1 MLILGTLYCIILSFG
16 YIFALSNSQSFIK
29 QSNNQKMSSL
39 VTLILSIVMD
49 LLSISPAVHPASTT
63 FDIEAFP
70 VLESWCESECPQE
83 EFTYHVYV
91 S

>member
-1 MLILGTLYCIILSFG
+1 
-16 YIFALSNSQSFIK
+16 
-29 QSNNQKMSSL
+29 MSSL

-63 FDIEAFP
+63 FEIEPLP

>member
-1 MLILGTLYCIILSFG
+1 
-16 YIFALSNSQSFIK
+16 
-29 QSNNQKMSSL
+29 MSSL

-63 FDIEAFP
+63 FEIEPLP

-83 EFTYHVYV
+83 EFTYHVHV